1 MAYAHS
7 VRDRPLEE
15 WHKLEDH
22 LRDTGEAAARLAAA
36 WDAGEWGRLAGLWH
50 DLGKYSNAFQVRIGA
65 GDSDAHVENPGRP
78 DHSTAGAVY
87 ASQALG
93 RSGLPVALAIAGHH
107 AGLGNLQEEVVPRL
121 RRKDLLEQAVRGG
134 ATGEWLKPG
143 TLPALPVDSRDMSAE
158 NLRALELWTRFLFSA
173 LVDADFLD
181 TERFL
186 EPTKAEVRAG
196 DVDLSALLRLI
207 DGHAEALG
215 GSRADAPVNQS
226 RRRILKAC
234 RDAAT
239 SEPGVFSLTA
249 PTGAGKTIASMAFAL
264 RHAVAHGLRR
274 VIVVLPFTSIIEQSA
289 QVYRDILGPEA
300 VVEHHSNLDPE
311 RETLHSRLC
320 SENWDAPII
329 VTTGVQFFESLFAN
343 RSSACRKLHNIARS
357 VVILDEAQTLPT
369 TLLTSIL
376 DVLRQLT
383 TRFGSTLVVS
393 TATQPA
399 LAEREGFP
407 GLVGVRE
414 ILPDPASEF
423 AALRRARIEW
433 PRDVSEPI
441 TWGNLA
447 AKLQAEES
455 FLVIVHKRAD
465 ALDLVSLLP
474 GDVIHLSA
482 SMCPAHRLEVIH
494 HIKQGLRDGRPV
506 RVVSTQLVEAGVD
519 IDFPVVYR
527 ALAGL
532 DAIAQ
537 AAGRCNREG
546 KRETGRV
553 VVFVAPTEPPPGIL
567 RKGLETTR
575 GLLAELGGDLDP
587 LSPEH
592 FEAYFRR
599 LYFLSETDRSGIQ
612 EAREKLRFREVA
624 EKAVVI
630 DQTVQPVVVPWGAG
644 AGGSEAALDRLR
656 KEGPNRG
663 TMRALQPY
671 AATVSKSGFRRL
683 FEVGALEHVREAV
696 WALAQTHRNL
706 YDSRLGLRL
715 TGALFAD
722 PESLSI

>member
-1 MAYAHS
+1 MAFAHS

-15 WHKLEDH
+15 WHRLEDH
-22 LRDTGEAAARLAAA
+22 LRNTGAAAADFAAA
-36 WDAGEWGRLAGLWH
+36 WNAGDWARLAGLWH
-50 DLGKYSNAFQVRIGA
+50 DLGKYSNAFQARIGA
-65 GDSDAHVENPGRP
+65 GDPDAHVESQGRP
-78 DHSTAGAVY
+78 DHSTAGAIFS
-87 ASQALG
+87 SQILG
-93 RSGLPVALAIAGHH
+93 RTGLPVALAIAGHH

-121 RRKDLLEQAVRGG
+121 KRRELLENAIKGG
-134 ATGEWLKPG
+134 ATGEWLLPRTTP
-143 TLPALPVDSRDMSAE
+143 TLPMDARDTSPE

-186 EPTKAEVRAG
+186 DRTKADARAG
-196 DVDLSALLRLI
+196 NADLTGLLALLETHTE
-207 DGHAEALG
+207 GLG
-215 GSRADAPVNQS
+215 ADRADAPVNQA
-226 RRRILKAC
+226 RRRILNAC

-239 SEPGVFSLTA
+239 REPGVFSLTA
-249 PTGAGKTIASMAFAL
+249 PTGAGKTLASMTFAL
-264 RHAVAHGLRR
+264 RHAVEHGLRR

-289 QVYRDILGPEA
+289 QVYRDILGQAA

-369 TLLTSIL
+369 ALLTSIL

-407 GLVGVRE
+407 GLVRMRE

-433 PRDVSEPI
+433 PRDASLPVA
-441 TWGNLA
+441 WADLA
-447 AKLQAEES
+447 AELRSEES
-455 FLVIVHKRAD
+455 FLAIVHKRAD
-465 ALDLVSLLP
+465 ALELISLLP
-474 GDVIHLSA
+474 DDVLHLSA
-482 SMCPAHRLEVIH
+482 SMCPAHRLELIH
-494 HIKQGLRDGRPV
+494 RIKEGLRLGRPV

-546 KRETGRV
+546 RREVGRV
-553 VVFVAPTEPPPGIL
+553 VVFVAPTDPPPGIL

-575 GLLAELGGDLDP
+575 GLLAELGENLDP

-592 FEAYFRR
+592 FEGYFRR
-599 LYFLSETDRSGIQ
+599 LYFLSDTDRHGIQ
-612 EAREKLRFREVA
+612 GAREKLRYREVA

-630 DQTVQPVVVPWGAG
+630 DQTVVPVVVPWGKA
-644 AGGSEAALDRLR
+644 AAGSETVLDRLR
-656 KEGPNRG
+656 KEGPNRR
-663 TMRALQPY
+663 TMRALQPFT
-671 AATVSKSGFRRL
+671 ATVSRTGFRRL
-683 FEVGALEHVREAV
+683 FEVGALEHVREVV
-696 WALAQTHRNL
+696 WALAETHRNL
-706 YDSRLGLRL
+706 YDVRLGLRL
-715 TGALFAD
+715 TGPLFPD

>member
-7 VRDRPLEE
+7 VRGRPLEE
-15 WHKLEDH
+15 WHRLEDH
-22 LRDTGEAAARLAAA
+22 LRDTGEAAARFAAA
-36 WDAGEWGRLAGLWH
+36 WNAEEWARLAGLWH

-65 GDSDAHVENPGRP
+65 GDPDAHVERQGRP
-78 DHSTAGAVY
+78 DHSTAGAIH
-87 ASQALG
+87 ASHVLG
-93 RSGLPVALAIAGHH
+93 RSGLPIALAIAGHH
-107 AGLGNLQEEVVPRL
+107 AGLGDLQEEIVPRL
-121 RRKDLLEQAVRGG
+121 RRRDLLDNAVTGG
-134 ATGEWLKPG
+134 ASGEWLSPG
-143 TLPALPVDSRDMSAE
+143 TMPTLPVDARDTSPD

-186 EPTKAEVRAG
+186 DRAKAEGRAG
-196 DVDLSALLRLI
+196 DADLAVLLRLLERHTKAMGADRI
-207 DGHAEALG
+207 
-215 GSRADAPVNQS
+215 DAPVNQS
-226 RRRILKAC
+226 RRRILNAC
-234 RDAAT
+234 RDAAMW
-239 SEPGVFSLTA
+239 EPGVFSLTA
-249 PTGAGKTIASMAFAL
+249 PTGTGKTLASMTFAL
-264 RHAVAHGLRR
+264 RHAVEHGLRR

-289 QVYRDILGPEA
+289 QVYRDILGKEA

-357 VVILDEAQTLPT
+357 VIILDEAQTLPT
-369 TLLTSIL
+369 SLLASIL

-383 TRFGSTLVVS
+383 TRFGSTLLVS

-407 GLVGVRE
+407 GLPRVRE

-433 PRDVSEPI
+433 PRDPSEPVG
-441 TWGNLA
+441 WVDLA
-447 AKLQAEES
+447 AELRTEES
-455 FLVIVHKRAD
+455 FLAIVHKRAD
-465 ALDLVSLLP
+465 ALELVSLLP
-474 GDVIHLSA
+474 DDVLHLSA

-494 HIKQGLRDGRPV
+494 RIKEELRQKRAV

-546 KRETGRV
+546 RQEAGRV
-553 VVFVAPTEPPPGIL
+553 VVFVAPTDPPPGIL

-575 GLLAELGGDLDP
+575 GLLAEFGGSLDP

-592 FEAYFRR
+592 FERYFRR
-599 LYFLSETDRSGIQ
+599 LYFLSDTDRHAIQ
-612 EAREKLRFREVA
+612 EAREKLRYREVA

-630 DQTVQPVVVPWGAG
+630 DQAVVPVVVPLGNA
-644 AGGSEAALDRLR
+644 ATGSEAGLDRLR
-656 KEGPNRG
+656 REGPTRQA
-663 TMRALQPY
+663 MRALQPFT
-671 AATVSKSGFRRL
+671 ATVSRSGFRRL
-683 FEVGALEHVREAV
+683 FEVGALEHVREIV
-696 WALAQTHRNL
+696 WALAQSHRNL
-706 YDSRLGLRL
+706 YDVRLGLRL
-715 TGALFAD
+715 TGPLFPD
-722 PESLSI
+722 PESLNI

>member
-7 VRDRPLEE
+7 ARDRPLEE
-15 WHKLEDH
+15 WHRLEDH
-22 LRDTGEAAARLAAA
+22 LRDTAERAARFAAP
-36 WDAGEWGRLAGLWH
+36 WNAGEWARLAGLWH
-50 DLGKYSNAFQVRIGA
+50 DLGKYSRAFQVRIGA
-65 GDSDAHVENPGRP
+65 GDPDAHVENPGRP
-78 DHSTAGAVY
+78 DHSTAGAIH
-87 ASQALG
+87 ASQVLG

-107 AGLGNLQEEVVPRL
+107 AGLGDLHDEVIPRL
-121 RRKDLLEQAVRGG
+121 KRRELLEMAVDGG
-134 ATGEWLKPG
+134 ASGEWLSPE
-143 TLPALPVDSRDMSAE
+143 TVPPPPIDACDTSTA

-186 EPTKAEVRAG
+186 DRAKAEGRAG
-196 DVDLSALLRLI
+196 DADLSALLRLL
-207 DGHAEALG
+207 DRHTERMGAD
-215 GSRADAPVNQS
+215 RADAPVNQS
-226 RRRILKAC
+226 RRRILSAC

-239 SEPGVFSLTA
+239 REPGVFSLTA
-249 PTGAGKTIASMAFAL
+249 PTGAGKTLASMTFAL
-264 RHAVAHGLRR
+264 RHAVEHGLRR

-289 QVYRDILGPEA
+289 QVYRDILGQEA

-369 TLLTSIL
+369 SLLTSIL

-399 LAEREGFP
+399 LAERVGFP
-407 GLVGVRE
+407 GLVQVRE

-423 AALRRARIEW
+423 AALRRARVEW
-433 PRDVSEPI
+433 PRDASTPVA
-441 TWGNLA
+441 WVDLA
-447 AKLQAEES
+447 AELRAEES
-455 FLVIVHKRAD
+455 FLAIVHKRAD
-465 ALDLVSLLP
+465 ALELVSLLP
-474 GDVIHLSA
+474 DDVLHLSA
-482 SMCPAHRLEVIH
+482 SMCPAHRLELIH
-494 HIKQGLRDGRPV
+494 RIKEGLRQAQPV

-519 IDFPVVYR
+519 IDFPVVFR

-546 KRETGRV
+546 RREAGRV
-553 VVFVAPTEPPPGIL
+553 VIFVAPTDPPPGIL

-575 GLLAELGGDLDP
+575 GLLAEVGESLDP

-592 FEAYFRR
+592 FESYFRR
-599 LYFLSETDRSGIQ
+599 LYFLSDTDRHGIQ
-612 EAREKLRFREVA
+612 EAREKLRYREVA

-630 DQTVQPVVVPWGAG
+630 DQTVVPIVVPWGG
-644 AGGSEAALDRLR
+644 AAAGSETVLDRLR
-656 KEGPNRG
+656 KGGPNRQ
-663 TMRALQPY
+663 TMRALQPFT
-671 AATVSKSGFRRL
+671 ATVSRTGFRRL
-683 FEVGALEHVREAV
+683 FEVGALEHVHEVV

-706 YDSRLGLRL
+706 YDVRLGLRL
-715 TGALFAD
+715 TGPLFPD